1 MTRHPYGGLW
11 TQLKLSI
18 LRDYLKF
25 FTKALKGK
33 GFTLHYA
40 DAFAGTGSQS
50 LRVKNGQDPM
60 FPIEDLE
67 GSAQISLNVDPAFHQ
82 YHFNDLADDHFNALS
97 ELISRYPDRD
107 CRVTRLDGNEFVRQF
122 CRGLSSN
129 DRAILFIDPYSTEL
143 HWDTLKHV
151 ANSERIDLWLLF
163 PISALLRMTPND
175 LERLDESWVRK
186 IDLLL
191 GTSEW
196 KDALYKSKPAPIMSD
211 MFGEVE
217 QSGMKRLNVEE
228 VAEFVKA
235 RLSEQFAYVA
245 KPATLYANGRPL
257 FLFMFAVSN
266 RVKVAQA
273 LAEKVSTHILR
284 KHQRGR

>member
-1 MTRHPYGGLW
+1 MTRHPYGGPW

-18 LRDYLKF
+18 LRDYLLF
-25 FTKALKGK
+25 FTKAHIGK

-40 DAFAGTGSQS
+40 DAFAGTGHQS
-50 LRVKNGQDPM
+50 LKVIEGQDPM

-67 GSAQISLNVDPAFHQ
+67 GSAQIALSVDPPFHK
-82 YHFNDLADDHFNALS
+82 YHFNDLANDHYDALKD
-97 ELISRYPDRD
+97 LAARYPDRD
-107 CRVTRLDGNEFVRQF
+107 CPVTKLDGNEFVRQF
-122 CRGLSSN
+122 CRSLSSN

-143 HWDTLKHV
+143 HWDTLKHI
-151 ANSERIDLWLLF
+151 AGSQRIDLWLLF

-175 LERLDESWVRK
+175 LDRLDESWIRK

-196 KDALYKSKPAPIMSD
+196 KEALYRPKTAPIIGD
-211 MFGEVE
+211 MFDEIE
-217 QSGMKRLNVEE
+217 HPGMERLNIDE
-228 VAEFVKA
+228 VSQFVKA
-235 RLSEQFAYVA
+235 RLGEQFAYVA

-257 FLFMFAVSN
+257 FLFMFAVSS
-266 RVKVAQA
+266 RLKVAQA

-284 KHQRGR
+284 KHQRG

>member
-1 MTRHPYGGLW
+1 MKRHPFGGPW

-18 LRDYLKF
+18 LRDYLNF
-25 FTKALKGK
+25 FTTALKGK

-40 DAFAGTGSQS
+40 DAFAGTGHQS
-50 LRVKNGQDPM
+50 SKAVKGQDPM
-60 FPIEDLE
+60 FPIEDLD
-67 GSAQISLNVDPAFHQ
+67 GSAQIALNVDPPFHK
-82 YHFNDLADDHFNALS
+82 YHFNDLSDEHYNALN
-97 ELISRYPDRD
+97 ELVSKYSKRD
-107 CRVTRLDGNEFVRQF
+107 CQVTRLDGNEFVKQF
-122 CRGLSSN
+122 CGSLSSN

-143 HWDTLKHV
+143 NWDTLKYV
-151 ANSERIDLWLLF
+151 ANSQRIDLWLLF

-175 LERLDESWVRK
+175 PDRLDESWVRK

-196 KDALYKSKPAPIMSD
+196 KDALYKPKPAPIIGD
-211 MFGEVE
+211 MFDEVE
-217 QSGMKRLNVEE
+217 HSGMERLNVEG

-235 RLSEQFAYVA
+235 RLGEQFAYVA